1 MKNEFTAGKI
11 RSILERRVAQELE
24 CKPSDL
30 QRIKIGTLVHFLF
43 LLKGSSEELGGLH
56 TSMSA
61 VLQLLGHEI
70 VWDVTPK
77 EEPDAMESQ
86 KDEMIN

>member
-1 MKNEFTAGKI
+1 MKNGKEFMAGKL
-11 RSILERRVAQELE
+11 REHLERRVAQELE

-30 QRIKIGTLVHFLF
+30 PRMKIGTLVHLLF
-43 LLKGSSEELGGLH
+43 LLRGSSEELGGFH

-70 VWDVTPK
+70 VWDIEPK
-77 EEPDAMESQ
+77 EESDESAPT
-86 KDEMIN
+86 EIIN